1 MAENERA
8 ITTYFRADIS
18 DFSASTQ
25 QLNRYIKT
33 VNSEFANA
41 TAGMGKWSDNADG
54 LTAKL
59 MQLNGILEAQKRK
72 LASLEEE
79 YADLVAQGKGNTK
92 EAQALTIQINQQS
105 AAVKKTEKDIEGYS
119 ESLEELKGK
128 GVKTREELEKLKK
141 TNEDLKSSAKELGG
155 NVLKG
160 MAVGLAGVAAAAVGA
175 LKGLSSIVEETK
187 ELRTQMGQIE
197 TGFTTA
203 GLSAKD
209 AEKTYGELFSVLGDS
224 GKATEASMHLGQ
236 LAKSEQELEDYTNVL
251 TGVYATFGDSLPIEG
266 LAEAINHTAKLSG
279 ESAAVQGVLA
289 DALEWGGV
297 NVDEFNEKL
306 QGLNT
311 EEERSQLISET
322 LNGIYGDTATAYKEV
337 NKDVIA
343 ANEAQNS
350 YNQAMADIGEKA
362 QPIITSFKTSMVE
375 VLQTVLAKFNEVDI
389 AGLVGKISEAIQVLV
404 TTVLP
409 PLMSAVTWILNNLNW
424 LAPLLGTVIGLIGGI
439 AAGIKIYNGVVQIA
453 KTVQLAWNL
462 AMSANPIGIVI
473 TAIGLLVAAFVTLWN
488 KCEGFRNFWLNM
500 WEGIKTAAKAAADFI
515 GGIFSTIMNTIKG
528 VINGVI
534 SVINGAIGAINK
546 ISVTVPDWVPEFG
559 GKKFGFNIPK
569 IPMLAEGG
577 VVSKP
582 TLAMVGE
589 AGKEAVL
596 PLEENT
602 AWIDKLAEKLAGKV
616 MPSQTTTN
624 NFNYTFKGLET
635 SKLALH
641 KAQLETKR
649 IVGGK

>member
-1 MAENERA
+1 MAENERV
-8 ITTYFRADIS
+8 ISTYFKADIS

-54 LTAKL
+54 LSAKL
-59 MQLNGILEAQKRK
+59 KQLNGVLEAEKRK
-72 LASLEEE
+72 LGDLESA
-79 YADLVAQGKGNTK
+79 YAELVAQGKENTK
-92 EAQALTIQINQQS
+92 EAQDLAVKINQQS
-105 AAVKKTEKDIEGYS
+105 AVVKKTEKEIGNYS
-119 ESLEELKGK
+119 DSLKELEDA
-128 GVKTREELEKLKK
+128 GVETREELDKLNK
-141 TNEDLKSSAKELGG
+141 TSEDLKASAKDLSG
-155 NVLKG
+155 NLLKG
-160 MAVGLAGVAAAAVGA
+160 MAVGLAGIATAAIGA
-175 LKGLSSIVEETK
+175 LKGLSSIVDETK

-236 LAKSEQELEDYTNVL
+236 LAKSEQELNDYTNIL

-266 LAEAINHTAKLSG
+266 LAEAINHTSKLSG

-306 QGLNT
+306 KGLNT

-322 LNGIYGDTATAYKEV
+322 LNGIYGETATKYKEV

-343 ANEAQNS
+343 ANDAQNK

-362 QPIITSFKTSMVE
+362 QPIVTEFKTAMVT
-375 VLQTVLAKFNEVDI
+375 VLQTILEKFQEVDI
-389 AGLVGKISEAIQVLV
+389 AGLVGKITDAIQWMV
-404 TTVLP
+404 TNVLP
-409 PLMSAVTWILNNLNW
+409 PLMSAVSWILDNLNW
-424 LAPLLGTVIGLIGGI
+424 LAPLLGSVIGLIGGI
-439 AAGIKIYNGVVQIA
+439 TAGIKIYNSVVQIA
-453 KTVQLAWNL
+453 KTVQMAWNL
-462 AMSANPIGIVI
+462 AMNANPIGIVI

-488 KCEGFRNFWLNM
+488 KCEGFRNFWKGM
-500 WEGIKTAAKAAADFI
+500 WEGIKTAAKTAADFI
-515 GGIFSTIMNTIKG
+515 GGIFSTIMNTVKG

-569 IPMLAEGG
+569 IPMLAQGG
-577 VVSKP
+577 VVAKP

-589 AGKEAVL
+589 AGKEAVV
-596 PLEENT
+596 PLENNT
-602 AWIDKLAEKLAGKV
+602 AWIDKLADKLASKM